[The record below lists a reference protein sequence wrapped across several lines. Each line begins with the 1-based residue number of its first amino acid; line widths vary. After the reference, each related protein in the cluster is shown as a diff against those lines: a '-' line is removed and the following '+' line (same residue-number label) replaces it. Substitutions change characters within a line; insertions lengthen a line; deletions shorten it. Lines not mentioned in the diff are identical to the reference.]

1 MMTLNGDHLSING
14 GTSSSLATTAL
25 PTIITPFYVTDNE
38 YLAYSHQKSPNKIK
52 NARGLSKKYLS
63 KNQKV
68 IRSKMVKDSLKTQ
81 NAEKYENGEAGE
93 ENKIANTQDQTN
105 LEKVNEDGYSQQRR
119 RSKREI
125 KQEKEKSNLNFSN
138 PNYDLNNRE
147 ETQDNNKEAS
157 DPEINVKEKLLN
169 LDDTLSSSLSKIQEK
184 NLENEIK
191 MRKIKTSSRKRNRQ
205 SLTKTRIN
213 SEKENKIDNISDQSR
228 QLTIINTDSDLTNQI
243 NSSDIKNS
251 QSITTNSNEL
261 NNPTMNETNS
271 FKEIPSN
278 EPANISNEASVHKHE
293 MKETESSIKTDAVLN
308 TTENKKKDGENITE
322 AASEI
327 PLPKTSIKAT
337 SSLSRMLSATQ
348 KRVSF
353 VVTSNDTSNEK
364 ENRIILNEELDRR
377 DENETQ
383 NMQSQKVSNP
393 EKLEESSESYK
404 SSLLIKPLVT
414 YKQKP
419 LPKLDS
425 IYHSQ
430 ELNDN
435 SLQKIKSQQPENLSI
450 ERYKNDI
457 NNNNFH
463 ESNNEL
469 LNTQKIK
476 TRLNSSLNTE
486 LSLSAEKKLPTYL
499 PPSLLSKRQTPT
511 VTPRIIAS
519 GSAHKTDLQN
529 SNTYPIKTFQH
540 QQSINSSITSV
551 ANRKFIEMDTNQSKI
566 EISRIYSA
574 SNKLNKQ
581 FSISTNDLP
590 QTSKLKLPPVINTSN
605 FK

>member
-1 MMTLNGDHLSING
+1 
-14 GTSSSLATTAL
+14 
-25 PTIITPFYVTDNE
+25 
-38 YLAYSHQKSPNKIK
+38 
-52 NARGLSKKYLS
+52 
-63 KNQKV
+63 
-68 IRSKMVKDSLKTQ
+68 
-81 NAEKYENGEAGE
+81 
-93 ENKIANTQDQTN
+93 
-105 LEKVNEDGYSQQRR
+105 
-119 RSKREI
+119 
-125 KQEKEKSNLNFSN
+125 
-138 PNYDLNNRE
+138 
-147 ETQDNNKEAS
+147 
-157 DPEINVKEKLLN
+157 
-169 LDDTLSSSLSKIQEK
+169 
-184 NLENEIK
+184 
-191 MRKIKTSSRKRNRQ
+191 
-205 SLTKTRIN
+205 
-213 SEKENKIDNISDQSR
+213 
-228 QLTIINTDSDLTNQI
+228 
-243 NSSDIKNS
+243 
-251 QSITTNSNEL
+251 
-261 NNPTMNETNS
+261 
-271 FKEIPSN
+271 
-278 EPANISNEASVHKHE
+278 
-293 MKETESSIKTDAVLN
+293 
-308 TTENKKKDGENITE
+308 
-322 AASEI
+322 
-327 PLPKTSIKAT
+327 
-337 SSLSRMLSATQ
+337 MLSATQ

-364 ENRIILNEELDRR
+364 ESRILLNEEPDKR
-377 DENETQ
+377 DEKETQ
-383 NMQSQKVSNP
+383 NMQSQKASNP
-393 EKLEESSESYK
+393 EKLEESNESYK
-404 SSLLIKPLVT
+404 SSLLVKPLGT
-414 YKQKP
+414 YKQKS

-499 PPSLLSKRQTPT
+499 PPSLLSKRQTQHTPT

-540 QQSINSSITSV
+540 QQSINSTITSV
-551 ANRKFIEMDTNQSKI
+551 ANRKFIEMDANQSKI

-605 FK
+605 YK